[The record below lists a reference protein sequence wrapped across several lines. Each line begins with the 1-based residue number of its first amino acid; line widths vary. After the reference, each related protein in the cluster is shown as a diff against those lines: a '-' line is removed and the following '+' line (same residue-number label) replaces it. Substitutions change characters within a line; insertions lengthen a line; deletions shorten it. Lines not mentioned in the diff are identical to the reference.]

1 MIYTN
6 TLNIDMCTS
15 QDPHLPHVVPPCPG
29 HESPGWWRRARHEK
43 KHDSMDAKGV
53 KRRQRG
59 AKIGVEETKKHVE
72 SRKNVDLTKKNMDF
86 SARNTGI
93 SPRNTCI

>member
-1 MIYTN
+1 
-6 TLNIDMCTS
+6 MCIS
-15 QDPHLPHVVPPCPG
+15 PDPHLPHVVPPWPG

-43 KHDSMDAKGV
+43 QHDSMDAKGV

-72 SRKNVDLTKKNMDF
+72 SRKNVDLTKKNIDF